1 MNNLMP
7 KKEENT
13 IYAGDV
19 MTISS
24 GSSKSK
30 SKSKSRGETSLTKHE
45 SINKKASKNH
55 SPTATTSD
63 MITSPKFNKTES

>member
-1 MNNLMP
+1 MP

-24 GSSKSK
+24 DS
-30 SKSKSRGETSLTKHE
+30 SKSRGETPLTKKE
-45 SINKKASKNH
+45 SIDKRASKNH
-55 SPTATTSD
+55 SPIGTTSD

>member
-1 MNNLMP
+1 MP

-24 GSSKSK
+24 DSSK
-30 SKSKSRGETSLTKHE
+30 SKSKSRGETPLTKHE
-45 SINKKASKNH
+45 SINRKASKNH

-63 MITSPKFNKTES
+63 MITNPKFNETES

>member
-24 GSSKSK
+24 DSSK
-30 SKSKSRGETSLTKHE
+30 SKSKSRGETPLTKKE
-45 SINKKASKNH
+45 SIDKRASKNH
-55 SPTATTSD
+55 SPIGTTSD

>member
-1 MNNLMP
+1 MP
-7 KKEENT
+7 KKDENT

-24 GSSKSK
+24 DSSK
-30 SKSKSRGETSLTKHE
+30 SKSKSRGETSLNKRE
-45 SINKKASKNH
+45 SNNKKASKNH

-63 MITSPKFNKTES
+63 MITSPKFNKSES

>member
-7 KKEENT
+7 KKDENT

-24 GSSKSK
+24 TSSKSK
-30 SKSKSRGETSLTKHE
+30 SKSRDETAFTKRD
-45 SINKKASKNH
+45 SKKASKNH

-63 MITSPKFNKTES
+63 MITSPKFNKSES